1 MFVYEQA
8 LLLHTRVVIMGNKK
22 NNFILFLLICVIF
35 ISFFYAGNVNDPEV
49 VYPPTEATASVDRP
63 PNQFWSWILPSLVG
77 FFLPPEFTI
86 NFPQPTG
93 VSQIPISDDETSYSY
108 VIGAP
113 NGPYNWSNLNPNWTR
128 CGTGRTQSPINIVN
142 LTISSRGNLIRRYR
156 PAPAQIKN
164 RGHDIEVVWIGD
176 AGGIIINGTEFK
188 LEQCH
193 WHIHSEHKVNST
205 RYNME
210 LHIVHY
216 SAERDIAVVGILYT
230 LGRADPFLK
239 QLAPFIPSATRNAT
253 NIGIVNPSNIGLEGR
268 KYYRYNGSLTTP
280 PCSENVTWTI
290 LKKVRTVSLKQITAL
305 RNAVDDVRVPINNLL
320 ENKLIATYN

>member
-1 MFVYEQA
+1 MD
-8 LLLHTRVVIMGNKK
+8 HKK

-35 ISFFYAGNVNDPEV
+35 TSFFYAGNANDPDPEV
-49 VYPPTEATASVDRP
+49 ATASVDRP
-63 PNQFWSWILPSLVG
+63 PNQFWSLILPSLVG

-93 VSQIPISDDETSYSY
+93 VSRISDDETSFSY

-113 NGPYNWSNLNPNWTR
+113 NGPYNWTNLNPNWTR

-142 LTISSRGNLIRRYR
+142 LTISSRGNSIRRYR
-156 PAPAQIKN
+156 PAPAQIRN

-176 AGGIIINGTEFK
+176 AGGIVVNGIEFK
-188 LEQCH
+188 LGQCH
-193 WHIHSEHKVNST
+193 WHIPSEHTVNSR

-210 LHIVHY
+210 LHLVHY

-230 LGRADPFLK
+230 LGRADPFLT
-239 QLAPFIPSATRNAT
+239 QLAPFIRSATRNAT
-253 NIGIVNPSNIGLEGR
+253 NIGIVNPSNIGFEGR

-290 LKKVRTVSLKQITAL
+290 LKEVRTVSLKQITAL
-305 RNAVDDVRVPINNLL
+305 RNAVDDGITGNARPIQALNGRPVYMFKSDWGRG
-320 ENKLIATYN
+320 EMHPTQ

>member
-1 MFVYEQA
+1 
-8 LLLHTRVVIMGNKK
+8 MGHKK

-35 ISFFYAGNVNDPEV
+35 TSFFYAGNANDPEV
-49 VYPPTEATASVDRP
+49 
-63 PNQFWSWILPSLVG
+63 
-77 FFLPPEFTI
+77 
-86 NFPQPTG
+86 
-93 VSQIPISDDETSYSY
+93 DDETSYSY

-113 NGPYNWSNLNPNWTR
+113 NGPHNWTNLNPNWTR
-128 CGTGRTQSPINIVN
+128 CGTGRTQSPISIVN

-164 RGHDIEVVWIGD
+164 RGHDFEVVWIGD
-176 AGGIIINGTEFK
+176 AGGIVINGTEFK

-193 WHIHSEHKVNST
+193 WHIPSEHTVNS
-205 RYNME
+205 R
-210 LHIVHY
+210 

-230 LGRADPFLK
+230 LGRADPFLT

-253 NIGIVNPSNIGLEGR
+253 NIGIVNLSNIGFKGR
-268 KYYRYNGSLTTP
+268 KYYRYNGSLTVP

-305 RNAVDDVRVPINNLL
+305 RNAVDDGITGNARPIQALN
-320 ENKLIATYN
+320 ERPVYMFKS